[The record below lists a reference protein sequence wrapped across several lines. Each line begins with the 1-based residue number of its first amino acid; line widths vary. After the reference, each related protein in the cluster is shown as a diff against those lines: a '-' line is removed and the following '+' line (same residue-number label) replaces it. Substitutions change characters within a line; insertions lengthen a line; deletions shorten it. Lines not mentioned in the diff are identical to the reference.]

1 VNDYATTGFE
11 DDDKEAKSVLGAP
24 MDERTL
30 VAILRAE
37 EVDASSYYTSELAKE
52 QADALD
58 RYFAKQYGDEVEGRS
73 KVRTHD
79 IEDTINWM
87 LPDLMRVFMASD
99 DLVSVES
106 RSPQDEENTQEIA
119 DCIAHVFWN
128 ENDGAS
134 LLHDF
139 AFDGLLQKI
148 GVASVRWEDPQPE
161 PPQELKGVTPEQVE
175 QYLKDPEY
183 KILEGEEDE
192 DQPGTF
198 ELKVQRTPICGKV
211 CIENVPPEE
220 FRISRRARDIKSAMY
235 HAREQEV
242 FVTDLIREFPDKA
255 RELDPEYVGEVARTV
270 EAESDPRTLARFQ
283 QESVSNNRESSNHD
297 KRKKV
302 RLYTEYVRIDYDND
316 GLVEL
321 RQIKRVNSTILENER
336 VDKSEFVVWS
346 PIRVAHKLVGRSIAD
361 TITDIQKIRT
371 VVTRRTLDALDQ
383 SLMPRV
389 AFDKTAMDPED
400 VDALIDAE
408 VGGTI
413 PVRGN
418 PGDKLMPVV
427 TPDLTASGYQTLEYW
442 DQKSEQASGV
452 TRHAQGLNPD
462 AITKT
467 ASGIDMLQAAA
478 NDRIELVARWL
489 AKGVEEML
497 QRVLDLLCAYQ
508 DQPKWVRIKGRPVQM
523 DPRRWSDSLAVK
535 VHVAMSAANRQTMLA
550 NLAMIAQKQEQII
563 MQAGM
568 SNPLC
573 GVKELAHT
581 YSRMVETM
589 GFRDTTKF
597 FKDVS
602 QVPPE
607 QLAPPQQEDP
617 KTVEVKAKAELEQA
631 KLQLQAQ
638 SDQQRMLFE
647 QQKTGAELMMKRDAA
662 QLDAQLKQ
670 QAEEQ
675 RAMLEVRKQ
684 EMEAQIAMRRQDF
697 EMQLARERQSFEMQ
711 LAERDAEHKR
721 AMAEKHAE
729 LKSKAAN
736 TNLGGDGVR
745 MGGEIG

>member
-1 VNDYATTGFE
+1 LSPLDSITGFE
-11 DDDKEAKSVLGAP
+11 DDRKASKARGAP
-24 MDERTL
+24 MDELTL

-37 EVDASSYYTSELAKE
+37 EVDSSSYYTSELAKE
-52 QADALD
+52 QAEALD
-58 RYFAKQYGDEVEGRS
+58 RFFAKPYGDEVEGRS

-87 LPDLMRVFMASD
+87 MPDLMRVFMASD
-99 DLVSVES
+99 DLVSVET
-106 RSPQDEENTQEIA
+106 RSPQDEENTQTIS

-128 ENDGAS
+128 ENDGAAI
-134 LLHDF
+134 LHDF

-148 GVASVRWEDPQPE
+148 GVASVRWEDPQAAS
-161 PPQELKGVTPEQVE
+161 PQEMNGVSPDQLQV
-175 QYLKDPEY
+175 YLQDPEY
-183 KILEGEEDE
+183 EILEADEDA

-198 ELKVQRTPICGKV
+198 SLKVQKTPLVGRA

-255 RELDPEYVGEVARTV
+255 RDLDPEYVGETARTV

-302 RLYTEYVRIDYDND
+302 RLFTEYVRVDYDND
-316 GLVEL
+316 GIVEL

-336 VDKSEFVVWS
+336 VDTSEFVVWS

-383 SLMPRV
+383 SLLPRV
-389 AFDKTAMDPED
+389 AYDKTGMDPED
-400 VDALIDAE
+400 VDSLIDAE

-413 PVRGN
+413 GVT
-418 PGDKLMPVV
+418 GDPRTKLMPIV

-452 TRHAQGLNPD
+452 TRHAQGLNPE

-489 AKGVEEML
+489 AKGVEEVL
-497 QRVLDLLCAYQ
+497 QRVLHLLCAHQ
-508 DQPKWVRIKGRPVQM
+508 DQPKWVRIKGKPVQM
-523 DPRRWSDSLAVK
+523 DPRRWSDSMSVK

-550 NLAMIAQKQEQII
+550 NLAMIAQKQEQVIL
-563 MQAGM
+563 QAGM

-573 GVKELAHT
+573 GIKEYAHT
-581 YSRMVETM
+581 LSRMVETM
-589 GFRDTTKF
+589 GFRDSSRF
-597 FKDVS
+597 FQDVS
-602 QVPPE
+602 QLPPE
-607 QLAPPQQEDP
+607 KLAPPPQEDP
-617 KTVEVKAKAELEQA
+617 KAVEMKAKAELEQA

-638 SDQQRMLFE
+638 SDQQRFQFE
-647 QQKTGAELMMKRDAA
+647 TQRVSAELQMKRESA

-675 RAMLEVRKQ
+675 RAALEVRKQ
-684 EMEAQIAMRRQDF
+684 EMEAQIAIRRQDF
-697 EMQLARERQSFEMQ
+697 EMELARERQSFEMN
-711 LAERDAEHKR
+711 LAEREHEHKSQ
-721 AMAEKHAE
+721 MAEKQAAA
-729 LKSKAAN
+729 KAK
-736 TNLGGDGVR
+736 TTVGGDGVR
-745 MGGEIG
+745 MGGDIG